1 MHSRKRT
8 LRRDACIFQVM
19 RFIRDALITIAVLLA
34 IVSVALYTQV
44 RAGGLA
50 ADAEPGHAERLIAS
64 RLVRLAIPADAKQQ
78 QNPLG
83 ADKTAWRTAADHYGD
98 HCAACHG
105 NDGRGDTQLGRN
117 MYPGVPSFADETVQ
131 RLSDGELFYI
141 IQNGVRWTGMPAWKD
156 EHSAEDSWR
165 LVSLIRAMPNLTPA
179 DLDSA
184 GLGAPSEQHDEHHHE
199 HERDDEAHP
208 PFGR

>member
-1 MHSRKRT
+1 
-8 LRRDACIFQVM
+8 M

-83 ADKTAWRTAADHYGD
+83 ADKTVWRTAADHYGD

-131 RLSDGELFYI
+131 RLATGSCSTSSRTVSDG
-141 IQNGVRWTGMPAWKD
+141 QACPR
-156 EHSAEDSWR
+156 
-165 LVSLIRAMPNLTPA
+165 
-179 DLDSA
+179 
-184 GLGAPSEQHDEHHHE
+184 
-199 HERDDEAHP
+199 
-208 PFGR
+208 GRMSTLQKTRGGSSP

>member
-1 MHSRKRT
+1 VLAS
-8 LRRDACIFQVM
+8 FQVM
-19 RFIRDALITIAVLLA
+19 RFIRDALITIAVLVA
-34 IVSVALYTQV
+34 IVSIVLYTQV

-64 RLVRLAIPADAKQQ
+64 RLVRLAIPADARQQ
-78 QNPLG
+78 QNPLSG
-83 ADKTAWRTAADHYGD
+83 DDKTIWRTAADHYGD

-105 NDGRGDTQLGRN
+105 NDGRGDTELGRN

-156 EHSAEDSWR
+156 EHSADDSWR
-165 LVSLIRAMPNLTPA
+165 LVSLIRAMPTLTPA

-184 GLGAPSEQHDEHHHE
+184 GLGAASDEKGHHHHE
-199 HERDDEAHP
+199 REGGDDHP
-208 PFGR
+208 ALGR

>member
-1 MHSRKRT
+1 
-8 LRRDACIFQVM
+8 M
-19 RFIRDALITIAVLLA
+19 RFIRDALITMAVLLA
-34 IVSVALYTQV
+34 IVSIVLYTQV

-64 RLVRLAIPADAKQQ
+64 RLVRLAIPADARQQ
-78 QNPLG
+78 QNPL
-83 ADKTAWRTAADHYGD
+83 AADDKTIWRTAADHYGD

-117 MYPGVPSFADETVQ
+117 MYPDVPSFADETVQ

-156 EHSAEDSWR
+156 EHSADDSWR
-165 LVSLIRAMPNLTPA
+165 LVSLIRAMPTLTPA

-184 GLGAPSEQHDEHHHE
+184 GLGAASDEKEHHH
-199 HERDDEAHP
+199 HERKGGDDDHP
-208 PFGR
+208 AFGR

>member
-1 MHSRKRT
+1 M
-8 LRRDACIFQVM
+8 
-19 RFIRDALITIAVLLA
+19 ITIAVLLA
-34 IVSVALYTQV
+34 IVAVVLYTQV

-50 ADAEPGHAERLIAS
+50 ADTEPGQTERLIAS

-83 ADKTAWRTAADHYGD
+83 ADKTVWRSAADHYGD

-105 NDGRGDTQLGRN
+105 NDGRGDTDLGRN

-131 RLSDGELFYI
+131 RMSDGELFYI

-156 EHSAEDSWR
+156 EHTAEDSWR
-165 LVSLIRAMPNLTPA
+165 LVSLIRAIPTLTPA
-179 DLDSA
+179 DLESA
-184 GLGAPSEQHDEHHHE
+184 GLGGGSEGKGDHHHE
-199 HERDDEAHP
+199 HERDGEAHP
-208 PFGR
+208 SFGR

>member
-1 MHSRKRT
+1 
-8 LRRDACIFQVM
+8 M

-34 IVSVALYTQV
+34 IVAVVLYTQV

-50 ADAEPGHAERLIAS
+50 ADAEPGHTERLIAT

-83 ADKTAWRTAADHYGD
+83 ADDMTIWRSAADHYGD

-105 NDGRGDTQLGRN
+105 NDGRGDTDLGRN
-117 MYPGVPSFADETVQ
+117 MYPGAPNFADDTVQ

-156 EHSAEDSWR
+156 EHSTEDSWR
-165 LVSLIRAMPNLTPA
+165 LVSFIRAVPNLTAA
-179 DLDSA
+179 DLESA
-184 GLGAPSEQHDEHHHE
+184 GLGSASDQKEHHHHE
-199 HERDDEAHP
+199 HEQGDEAHP

>member
-1 MHSRKRT
+1 
-8 LRRDACIFQVM
+8 M

-34 IVSVALYTQV
+34 IVAVVFYSQV

-50 ADAEPGHAERLIAS
+50 ADTEPGQTERLIAS

-83 ADKTAWRTAADHYGD
+83 ADKTVWRSAADHYGD

-105 NDGRGDTQLGRN
+105 NDGRGDTDLGRN
-117 MYPGVPSFADETVQ
+117 MYPGVPSFADDNVQ

-156 EHSAEDSWR
+156 EHTAEDSWR
-165 LVSLIRAMPNLTPA
+165 LVSFIRAIPTLTA
-179 DLDSA
+179 SDLESA
-184 GLGAPSEQHDEHHHE
+184 GLGATPDGDEHHHHE
-199 HERDDEAHP
+199 HEDGDEAHP

>member
-1 MHSRKRT
+1 
-8 LRRDACIFQVM
+8 M
-19 RFIRDALITIAVLLA
+19 RFIRDALITMAVLLA
-34 IVSVALYTQV
+34 IVSIVLYTQV

-64 RLVRLAIPADAKQQ
+64 RLVRLAIPADARQQ

-83 ADKTAWRTAADHYGD
+83 ADDKTIWRTAADHYGD

-117 MYPGVPSFADETVQ
+117 MYPDVPSFADETVQ

-156 EHSAEDSWR
+156 EHSADDSWR
-165 LVSLIRAMPNLTPA
+165 LVSLIRAMPTLTPA

-184 GLGAPSEQHDEHHHE
+184 GLGAASDEKEHHH
-199 HERDDEAHP
+199 HERKGGDDDHP
-208 PFGR
+208 AFGR